1 MLLAEVM
8 QSIPMVLGSQSPR
21 RRELLAS
28 LDLSFEVLVRE
39 IEEVVPPHIASRDAA
54 EYIAVEKMKAFSEPA
69 FYNHVVI
76 TADTVVVDRTDG
88 VLGKPKDEAEA
99 REVLRAL
106 SGGAHTVYTG
116 VAIAYRDEVRSFT
129 CTTVVHFRSLEVA
142 EIDYYLDKYKPYD
155 KAGSYGIQ
163 EWIGR
168 IGVDSIEGSF
178 ENVVGLPTSHL
189 YRELKQMLIK

>member
-8 QSIPMVLGSQSPR
+8 RRIPVILGSQSPR

-28 LDLSFEVLVRE
+28 LDLSFDVLVRE
-39 IEEVVPPHIASRDAA
+39 IEEVVPSHITSRDAA
-54 EYIAVEKMKAFSEPA
+54 EYIAVEKIKAFSEPA

-76 TADTVVVDRTDG
+76 TADTVVVDREDN

-99 REVLRAL
+99 REVLMAL
-106 SGGAHTVYTG
+106 SGGAHVVYTG
-116 VAIAYRDEVRSFT
+116 VAIAYRDDVRSFT
-129 CTTVVHFRSLEVA
+129 CRTVVRFRPLEVA

-189 YRELKQMLIK
+189 YNELKQMFIK